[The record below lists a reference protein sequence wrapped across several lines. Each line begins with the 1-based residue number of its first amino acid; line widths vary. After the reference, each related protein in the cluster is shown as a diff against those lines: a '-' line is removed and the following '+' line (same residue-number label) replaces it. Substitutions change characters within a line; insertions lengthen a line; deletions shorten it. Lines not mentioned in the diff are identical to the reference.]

1 MENTL
6 PLLPVIAILFFS
18 SLTRASL
25 GFGDALVA
33 MPLLALVI
41 DMTVATPL
49 VALFAPLIS
58 LLILARHWQK
68 ADLRAALR
76 LIAATWAGIPLGLYF
91 LIHLPENYTK
101 TLLGGV
107 ILAYGIYNLLRP
119 RLAVISARPLIAWLV
134 GFIAGILGGAY
145 NTNGPPVVIY
155 GRLRGW
161 PPEDFRATLQ
171 GYFLP
176 TGLFIALGHGAAGL
190 WSADVLR
197 LFLYNLPFVL
207 LAIYLGGQINRAIP
221 PGKFDRA
228 VYVALVVMGA
238 MLVVKSWS

>member
-1 MENTL
+1 MEGTF

-41 DMTVATPL
+41 DMTTATPL
-49 VALFAPLIS
+49 VALFAPLIA
-58 LLILARHWQK
+58 LLILLRHWQK
-68 ADLRAALR
+68 ADLRSALR
-76 LIAATWAGIPLGLYF
+76 LIVASWAGIPLGLYF
-91 LIHLPENYTK
+91 LIHLPENYAK
-101 TLLGGV
+101 ILLGGV
-107 ILAYGIYNLLRP
+107 ILAYGLYNLFRP
-119 RLAVISARPLIAWLV
+119 RLGIISARPLIAWLV

-161 PPEDFRATLQ
+161 GPENFRATLQ

-176 TGLFIALGHGAAGL
+176 TGLFIALGHGATGL
-190 WSADVLR
+190 WTAEVLR
-197 LFLYNLPFVL
+197 LYLYNLPFVL

-228 VYVALVVMGA
+228 VHLALVIMGI